1 MNISPRRRCEVGDL
15 VVVVVGPDILMIN
28 RFINKICIVI
38 KVYPPDYFD
47 DEQLITGFHY
57 RISDISGAEID
68 VWCTEVRKI

>member
-1 MNISPRRRCEVGDL
+1 
-15 VVVVVGPDILMIN
+15 VVVGPEILMIN

-38 KVYPPDYFD
+38 KVYPPDYFE

-57 RISDISGAEID
+57 RIADISGAEID